1 MFSSP
6 KLQISSF
13 EDAEK
18 FLKHLEKYPR
28 QVETCWGT
36 KQNRLLAFAEPHF
49 QFFSCFS
56 FKMLGIYS
64 NLNDLRSKSLD
75 LERLEASGGKTEGG
89 SVSAVKS

>member
-36 KQNRLLAFAEPHF
+36 KQNRLLAFAKPPFE
-49 QFFSCFS
+49 FFSCFS
-56 FKMLGIYS
+56 FKILGNYS
-64 NLNDLRSKSLD
+64 NLNDLCSKTLD
-75 LERLEASGGKTEGG
+75 LERLETSDGKMEGG